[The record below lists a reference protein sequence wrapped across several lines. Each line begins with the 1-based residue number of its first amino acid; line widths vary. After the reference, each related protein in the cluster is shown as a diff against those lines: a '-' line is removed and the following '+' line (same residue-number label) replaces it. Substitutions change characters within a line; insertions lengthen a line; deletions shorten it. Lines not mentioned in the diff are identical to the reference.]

1 MNKQF
6 LRKKILFFLTFSCLL
21 YGQKNRVDKPLPA
34 RTKKIVSNP
43 FKLMAPED
51 VPSYVRTALLSGGV
65 KNVAH
70 AMKEVP
76 VDRAI
81 KNLEAIFKQA
91 QDILSHEDKIIL
103 LLAVVR
109 NYAADL
115 EKQKKI
121 LDLLLT
127 QAHLYQGAPLLL
139 IATKH
144 EYQNLVPNIV
154 AWLEPLKKSNIALHD
169 YLENMVFR
177 ALSYAIENNMT
188 QPFNKLLWV
197 GITLDQA
204 KANQLLWL
212 VINKQK
218 DPRFVGLLHSLGADV
233 NALRDGKYTPLIRAT
248 ELNNKALVS
257 ALINAGATMNL
268 IIDPATGSALQTAI
282 GRGYKEIEMIL
293 RENEAVEPLPESF

>member
-1 MNKQF
+1 MSKQF
-6 LRKKILFFLTFSCLL
+6 LSKKILFFLTLSCVL
-21 YGQKNRVDKPLPA
+21 YGQKNQMRT

-43 FKLMAPED
+43 FKLMAPEN
-51 VPSYVRTALLSGGV
+51 VPSYVRTALVSGGV
-65 KNVAH
+65 KNVAR
-70 AMKEVP
+70 AMKDIP
-76 VDRAI
+76 VDHAI

-91 QDILSHEDKIIL
+91 QEILSHEDKIIL

-127 QAHLYQGAPLLL
+127 QAHLYQGVPLLL

-154 AWLEPLKKSNIALHD
+154 AWLEQRKRNNADLHD
-169 YLENMVFR
+169 YLENMVFL
-177 ALSYAIENNMT
+177 ALSYAIEKNMT
-188 QPFNKLLWV
+188 EQFNKLLWV
-197 GITLDQA
+197 GITLDKKRA
-204 KANQLLWL
+204 DQLLWS

-218 DPRFVGLLHSLGADV
+218 DPRFVALLHSLGADV
-233 NALRDGKYTPLIRAT
+233 NAVRDGKYTPLIRAT

-257 ALINAGATMNL
+257 ALIKAGATMNL

-282 GRGYKEIEMIL
+282 GLGHREIEMLL
-293 RENEAVEPLPESF
+293 RESEAEEPLPKSF